1 MDTILCA
8 VDFSPFT
15 PETVRVGAGLA
26 ERCGARLVLFHAVAF
41 AIDGLFAS
49 DRPERGIKARRLT
62 RIARQRLEALA
73 AGVAAPC
80 ELLLADG
87 DPMEVL
93 QERVQTRNVDLIVTA
108 SRGIGGIE
116 RLFVGTVVERMVVH
130 VPRPILI
137 LRPGGGGAP
146 REAPPAFG
154 RILVGCDLRQ
164 PRDPAVDFA
173 RRLALCLQ
181 AELHL
186 LHVLEAPL
194 DEALNDAYEEFQRTL
209 IEDTP
214 RRLEAICPD
223 HQPGE
228 RIFSAVYPGVPAEA
242 LRRCAGQIGC
252 DLIVVGV
259 HRVGALKGALIGTT
273 ARQLLHKA
281 PCSLLTVP
289 ESFSTACLATAGRKR

>member
-15 PETVRVGAGLA
+15 PGTLRVGAALA
-26 ERCGARLVLFHAVAF
+26 ARCGARLILFHAVAF
-41 AIDGLFAS
+41 PIDGIFAS
-49 DRPERGIKARRLT
+49 DRPERGLKARRLE
-62 RIARQRLEALA
+62 RQARQGLEALA

-80 ELLLADG
+80 ELSLVGG
-87 DPMEVL
+87 DPVEAVAAL
-93 QERVQTRNVDLIVTA
+93 VQRRDVDLIVTA

-137 LRPGGGGAP
+137 LRPGEGGPPG
-146 REAPPAFG
+146 EAPPRFG
-154 RILVGCDLRQ
+154 RILAGCDLRQ

-186 LHVLEAPL
+186 LHVIEAPL
-194 DEALNDAYEEFQRTL
+194 DEALDDAYEEFQRTL
-209 IEDTP
+209 PEHAA
-214 RRLEAICPD
+214 RRLAAICPD
-223 HQPGE
+223 PQPGE
-228 RIFSAVYPGVPAEA
+228 RICTAVYPGVPVEA
-242 LRRCAGQIGC
+242 LRRCAGEIDC
-252 DLIVVGV
+252 DLIAVGV
-259 HRVGALKGALIGTT
+259 HRTGTLKGALIGST

-289 ESFSTACLATAGRKR
+289 ESFSTACPPSARPKR